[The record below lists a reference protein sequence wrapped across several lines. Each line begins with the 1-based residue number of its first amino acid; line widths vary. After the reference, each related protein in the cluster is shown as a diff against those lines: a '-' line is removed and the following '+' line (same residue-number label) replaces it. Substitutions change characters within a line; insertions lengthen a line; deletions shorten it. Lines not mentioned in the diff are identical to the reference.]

1 MDIIDLIKT
10 NPELAE
16 SLTIKMSAADLR
28 EFAEM
33 LLEGTKQG
41 KTIAQAPQE
50 QEQPINQTEAIK
62 FMGKSRQTFYSWRRK
77 GLVKAHVLGGQCY
90 FFKSEL
96 LAALKG
102 GGHV

>member
-1 MDIIDLIKT
+1 MDIVDLIKT
-10 NPELAE
+10 NPELAD

-28 EFAEM
+28 EFAAM
-33 LLEGTKQG
+33 LLEGSKQG
-41 KTIAQAPQE
+41 RPVAPAPPE
-50 QEQPINQTEAIK
+50 QEQPISQTEAIA

-77 GLVKAHVLGGQCY
+77 GLIKAHVLGGQCY

>member
-1 MDIIDLIKT
+1 MDIVDLIKT

-28 EFAEM
+28 KFADMVRDESR
-33 LLEGTKQG
+33 QG
-41 KTIAQAPQE
+41 KPVAPAPQE